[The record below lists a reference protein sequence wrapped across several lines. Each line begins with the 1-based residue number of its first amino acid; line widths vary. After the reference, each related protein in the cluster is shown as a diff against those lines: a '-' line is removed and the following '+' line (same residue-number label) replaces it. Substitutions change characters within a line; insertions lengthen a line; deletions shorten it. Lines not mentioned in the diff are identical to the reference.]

1 MLGRAKL
8 VDRMLPCGVKGARWT
23 FSDLIPIRGL
33 VTGEAE
39 TMGQEPRPAFAGLG
53 PAELVRAASI
63 ARRFFIDGRS
73 KSEIAEEFSVSR
85 FKVARILEDARAA
98 GIVRI
103 EIRLPARLD
112 ASLAHRLRDAFR
124 LRHAIVVDTPEQ
136 PEAQMRQQL
145 AHAAAALLRETVTV
159 DDVVGVGY
167 GRTLTLMA
175 EEIDGLAA
183 CPVVQLTG
191 ALLGVNTSENSVELV
206 RRITARSGGPC
217 YSIYAPQVL
226 PDAKAAASL
235 RQQPEVSEAY
245 RRFGTVTKAVV
256 AIGSWDPPRSQ
267 LYDSLPERQRTAL
280 RRKGVLAEVGAVL
293 LDADGTQVATD
304 FTERCISISGRQLR
318 AIDEVVGVAGGT
330 AKADAV
336 RAVIAGGY
344 AKSLVADSSLATALL
359 AKVDS

>member
-1 MLGRAKL
+1 MLGRAKI
-8 VDRMLPCGVKGARWT
+8 VDRTLPCGVKGPRWT
-23 FSDLIPIRGL
+23 FSDFIPIRGL

-245 RRFGTVTKAVV
+245 RRFGSVTKAVV

-267 LYDSLPERQRTAL
+267 LHDSLPERQRTAL
-280 RRKGVLAEVGAVL
+280 RQKGVLAEVGAVL

-359 AKVDS
+359 AQVDS

>member
-1 MLGRAKL
+1 MLGRAKI
-8 VDRMLPCGVKGARWT
+8 VDRTLPCGVKGPRWT
-23 FSDLIPIRGL
+23 FSDFIPIRGL

-226 PDAKAAASL
+226 PDANAAASL

-359 AKVDS
+359 AQVDS

>member
-1 MLGRAKL
+1 MLGRAKI

-359 AKVDS
+359 AQVGS